1 VPVRAV
7 ALALCTLLLGADV
20 PLEPARV
27 AAARARSGPRLAKA
41 LEAAGVPH
49 PRALLLRVFKDERV
63 LELWAAASPGGPF
76 VHVGDHAICASSG
89 GPGPKA
95 RVGDGQV
102 PEGLYRVT
110 TLNPWS
116 RFHLS
121 LRVDYPNEADR
132 ARNPG
137 VPVSALGGEI
147 FIHGNCVTIGCMPI
161 GDEAIEEVYLAALE
175 ARSRGGEISTLI
187 LPARPGSAR
196 WTALMKDAP
205 ARNGGLWRSLSDL
218 SEHLDASRRLP
229 PVRAG
234 SDGTYLID

>member
-102 PEGLYRVT
+102 PEAV
-110 TLNPWS
+110 
-116 RFHLS
+116 H
-121 LRVDYPNEADR
+121 
-132 ARNPG
+132 PG
-137 VPVSALGGEI
+137 RMA
-147 FIHGNCVTIGCMPI
+147 
-161 GDEAIEEVYLAALE
+161 
-175 ARSRGGEISTLI
+175 
-187 LPARPGSAR
+187 
-196 WTALMKDAP
+196 
-205 ARNGGLWRSLSDL
+205 
-218 SEHLDASRRLP
+218 
-229 PVRAG
+229 
-234 SDGTYLID
+234 